1 MGCVTPQHTQILLCL
16 QHPMLKLCTCC
27 CPESSPATGLSA
39 QGDREQQPMHLGL
52 RGLDQLA
59 VQHRARWL
67 CRVFVT
73 SGGGKVKH
81 QAPIP
86 RVLGIVS
93 LRAPLAAQAVV
104 GSEPQGAPRW
114 VVGAERWLVPK
125 GRGNGSGGMPGAAA
139 MSWEGDGIESVF
151 PSLDSAPLTLPPLK
165 VIPLGP
171 ELGHPKV
178 EHQCLQS
185 KEWAIMQSLA
195 TVAKPGTCCCD
206 QWLWAVPWAERPL
219 LAGCGG
225 YSAPCGVGGTL
236 GGCAMQ
242 PGRSWLCTW
251 GCQETVSGMFPV
263 CELVAVFVAC
273 DLCHAEFGWKLGFG

>member
-1 MGCVTPQHTQILLCL
+1 MT
-16 QHPMLKLCTCC
+16 
-27 CPESSPATGLSA
+27 ESSSPCIWGSGALISWLSSTEPGGFAESVCHQWRWQSKAPSPHSTCSGHCVPPCPLGSTGC
-39 QGDREQQPMHLGL
+39 GGE
-52 RGLDQLA
+52 
-59 VQHRARWL
+59 RA
-67 CRVFVT
+67 
-73 SGGGKVKH
+73 SGCS
-81 QAPIP
+81 P
-86 RVLGIVS
+86 
-93 LRAPLAAQAVV
+93 
-104 GSEPQGAPRW
+104 
-114 VVGAERWLVPK
+114 VGAERWLVPK

-139 MSWEGDGIESVF
+139 MSWEGDGIGLVF
-151 PSLDSAPLTLPPLK
+151 PSLDSAPLALPPLK

-195 TVAKPGTCCCD
+195 TVAKPGTRCCD
-206 QWLWAVPWAERPL
+206 ECLWAVPWAERPL

-225 YSAPCGVGGTL
+225 CSAPCGVGGTL